1 MENSRR
7 EFIKKLGIGGIAV
20 ASVPEAV
27 FAKKALDKKK
37 GLTILFQGD
46 SITDGNRTRNNDW
59 NHVMGHGYQFIIAS
73 KLWYENPKSNL
84 KFFNRGVS
92 GDKVTDLENRWEKD
106 TLELKPDIISILIG
120 VNDTMSVVN
129 NQNPQSIETFET
141 SYRNII
147 QKSKS
152 QLPNVKFIICEPFI
166 LENGWV
172 SKNTEIWKYEI
183 QKRQKVAKRL
193 AQEFDAIFVPFQQI
207 FIDACRKAP
216 IDYWI
221 WDGVHPMPAG
231 HELMARQWLK
241 VVSKKIDF

>member
-1 MENSRR
+1 MENNRR
-7 EFIKKLGIGGIAV
+7 EFIKKLGFGSISGFGLQETAFLGD
-20 ASVPEAV
+20 SV
-27 FAKKALDKKK
+27 DKKQ

-46 SITDGNRTRNNDW
+46 SITDGNRTRNSDW

-84 KFFNRGVS
+84 KFFNRGIS
-92 GDKVTDLENRWEKD
+92 GNRVTDLENRWQED
-106 TLELKPDIISILIG
+106 ALDLQPDVISILIG

-129 NQNPQSIETFET
+129 NQNPQRIETFEA
-141 SYRNII
+141 SYRNIL
-147 QKSKS
+147 QKSKN
-152 QLPNVKFIICEPFI
+152 QLPNVQFVICEPFI

-172 SKNTEIWKYEI
+172 SKKTEIWKEEI
-183 QKRQKVAKRL
+183 QKRQRVTKAL
-193 AQEFDAIFVPFQQI
+193 AQEFDAIFVPFQQV
-207 FIDACRKAP
+207 FIDVCKKAP

-241 VVSKKIDF
+241 VVGKRVKF

>member
-1 MENSRR
+1 M
-7 EFIKKLGIGGIAV
+7 KKLGIGSIACF
-20 ASVPEAV
+20 ARNETPFAIESVDE
-27 FAKKALDKKK
+27 KS

-84 KFFNRGVS
+84 KFFNRGIS
-92 GDKVTDLENRWEKD
+92 GNRVTDLENRWQED
-106 TLELKPDIISILIG
+106 ALDLKPDVISILIG

-129 NQNPQSIETFET
+129 NQNPQTIETFEQ
-141 SYRNII
+141 SYRNIL

-172 SKNTEIWKYEI
+172 SKNTAVWKEEI
-183 QKRQKVAKRL
+183 QKRQKAAKAL

-207 FIDACRKAP
+207 FKDALEKAP
-216 IDYWI
+216 AEYWI

-241 VVSKKIDF
+241 VVSKKLDF

>member
-1 MENSRR
+1 MRNNRR
-7 EFIKKLGIGGIAV
+7 EFIKKLGIGSMAALGFPG
-20 ASVPEAV
+20 SG
-27 FAKKALDKKK
+27 FAANSSDKKT

-73 KLWYENPKSNL
+73 KLWYENPKANL
-84 KFFNRGVS
+84 KFFNRGIS
-92 GDKVTDLENRWEKD
+92 GNRVTDLENRWQED
-106 TLELKPDIISILIG
+106 ALDIKPDVISILIG

-129 NQNPQSIETFET
+129 NQNPQSIETFEN
-141 SYRNII
+141 SYRNIL
-147 QKSKS
+147 QKSIA

-172 SKNTEIWKYEI
+172 SKNTEIWKEEI
-183 QKRQKVAKRL
+183 QKRQKVAKAL
-193 AQEFDAIFVPFQQI
+193 AQEFHAIFVPFQQV
-207 FIDACRKAP
+207 FIDACKKAP

-241 VVSKKIDF
+241 VVSKEIDF

>member
-1 MENSRR
+1 MENNRR
-7 EFIKKLGIGGIAV
+7 SFIKKLGVGSISGFGFSETAFSHDSKI
-20 ASVPEAV
+20 E
-27 FAKKALDKKK
+27 KE
-37 GLTILFQGD
+37 GLTVLFQGD

-59 NHVMGHGYQFIIAS
+59 NHVLGHGYQFIIAS

-84 KFFNRGVS
+84 KFLNRGVS
-92 GDKVTDLENRWEKD
+92 GNRVTDLENRWQED
-106 TLELKPDIISILIG
+106 ALDLKPDVISILIG

-141 SYRNII
+141 SYRNILL
-147 QKSKS
+147 KSKS
-152 QLPNVKFIICEPFI
+152 QLPNVIFIICEPFI

-183 QKRQKVAKRL
+183 QKRQKAAKRL
-193 AQEFDAIFVPFQQI
+193 AQEFGAIYVPFQQI
-207 FIDACRKAP
+207 FIDACKKAP
-216 IDYWI
+216 LDYWI